1 MSFLVVGYG
10 QIGRELVRQL
20 TERGDRV
27 TVVKRSGMPQR
38 RGAEV
43 IQGDVQDALSE
54 LGSEGFDGV
63 FNCMHAPYSARAWRD
78 ALIPREKQ
86 LLEWAGDVPVVFP
99 ESVYAWGAGAQELK
113 EGEPVEPASPLGEV
127 RAQLLRNREAYGGKT
142 VSVVA
147 ADLIGPTASLA
158 GAVFHQ
164 LVFDRV
170 MKGRHPLGMGDVRAP
185 RSITYIPDLV
195 RGMMYAVENAHD
207 LPSVVHAPAAGPV
220 SQVELARAFARVA
233 SKPEPSGVFQIPW
246 TVMKVTGL
254 FSQTFRELHNQKYL
268 WDSPQVLHAGVLADL
283 PVTSLDAALVGCV
296 SGREG
301 ASL

>member
-1 MSFLVVGYG
+1 MNYLVVGYG
-10 QIGRELVRQL
+10 QIGQELVRQL

-27 TVVKRSGMPQR
+27 TVVKRSGMAQR
-38 RGAEV
+38 RGVEV
-43 IQGDVQDALSE
+43 IQGDVQEVLPQLRSDR
-54 LGSEGFDGV
+54 FDGV
-63 FNCMHAPYSARAWRD
+63 FNCMHAPYSAHAWRD
-78 ALIPREKQ
+78 VLIPREKQ

-113 EGEPVEPASPLGEV
+113 EGDPVAPASPLGEV
-127 RAQLLRNREAYGGKT
+127 RAQLLHNREAYGGRT

-170 MKGRHPLGMGDVRAP
+170 MKGSRPLGMGDVRAP

-195 RGMMYAVENAHD
+195 RGMVHAVENAHD
-207 LPSVVHAPAAGPV
+207 LPSVVHVPALAPV
-220 SQVELARAFARVA
+220 SQIELAHAFARVVF
-233 SKPEPSGVFQIPW
+233 KPEPSGVFQIPW
-246 TVMKVTGL
+246 AVIKVTGL
-254 FSQTFRELHNQKYL
+254 FSQTFRELHNQRYL
-268 WDSPQVLHAGVLADL
+268 WDSTQVLHTGVLADL
-283 PVTSLDAALVGCV
+283 PVTSLDAALAGCV
-296 SGREG
+296 PGREG